1 MQETQDSLLFCQTPL
16 ALRPELPNL
25 FLFSTLARLFPL
37 GSLPHQPGTSLLH
50 QCWGAAAVL
59 LSDFREPP
67 ITLPFP
73 LIATGFQDSSCI
85 LYSSFFMLSFPNP
98 PPCTSSERNE
108 EPGAQA
114 LHPPW
119 TSPFSPR
126 SFQPHLP
133 ISDVQRF
140 PTTLSLHGQLAQE
153 TGSSSHGTWAAGECR
168 WAFLLGQ
175 PNALPRAPGT
185 PVAMRA
191 TCSSLFGKPP
201 AGIIKGLKRVAQ
213 GNAGQ
218 LGGGSLS
225 HSSPAKSSAGQGA
238 YWFPWQ
244 GDRANNFGNT
254 DKQKTLTTRNPS
266 ISSDLNDIRY
276 TSSEKQMLSFLQ
288 SIPLK
293 LMKKVILLWK
303 QSCGEITALPH
314 TEAGNPGSRPFL
326 LHSFFMQ
333 QSVQAGE
340 DRQLPIFPINREFAF
355 SCHHGSCGD
364 QGQGKAY
371 LPRHIVS
378 TEEIS
383 LLLLLFYF

>member
-16 ALRPELPNL
+16 ALCPELPNP
-25 FLFSTLARLFPL
+25 FLFSTRARLFPP

-50 QCWGAAAVL
+50 QRWGAVAVL

-67 ITLPFP
+67 TTLSFP
-73 LIATGFQDSSCI
+73 LIAAGFQDPSYHTI
-85 LYSSFFMLSFPNP
+85 LYSSFFMLYFPNS

-114 LHPPW
+114 LHPPC

-133 ISDVQRF
+133 ISDAQRF
-140 PTTLSLHGQLAQE
+140 PTTLSLRGQLAQE
-153 TGSSSHGTWAAGECR
+153 TGSSSHGTWAAGECC

-175 PNALPRAPGT
+175 PDALPQAPST

-201 AGIIKGLKRVAQ
+201 SGIISGLKHIAQ

-238 YWFPWQ
+238 YWFL
-244 GDRANNFGNT
+244 GKETGLTILA
-254 DKQKTLTTRNPS
+254 TLTNRKHLPREILPYPQTRT
-266 ISSDLNDIRY
+266 ISFTRPQRSKCCHFCR
-276 TSSEKQMLSFLQ
+276 
-288 SIPLK
+288 
-293 LMKKVILLWK
+293 
-303 QSCGEITALPH
+303 ALPVNSWKRYLAVKAKLRRDH
-314 TEAGNPGSRPFL
+314 CRATEGWQL
-326 LHSFFMQ
+326 L
-333 QSVQAGE
+333 
-340 DRQLPIFPINREFAF
+340 IFPTNREFAF

-378 TEEIS
+378 TEEMS